1 MARITEVRTILLGY
15 RKTDPPMQRGFAL
28 VRIETESGQVGFGE
42 ASSNWGHSYPTVV
55 RAIVDDVLAPNLI
68 GRDAGNVRAR
78 LEQIHVLLDGYLGW
92 DGVSAQ
98 VIGAVEIAL
107 WDILGKEAGM
117 PVSAL
122 LGGGSS
128 ELALYG
134 TGTTMFEESPEWHAH
149 YFDAALAKGVKGV
162 KVRLGKDPDADVE
175 LVRTVR
181 DHVGPD
187 ILLMADAYWGYA
199 ADEALELAFRLAE
212 HDVFFFEEP
221 SPQYDLA
228 GLERLCERSPVR
240 IAAGE
245 RIYSPSHYRIV
256 AERAAAHVFEPDA
269 SICGGIL
276 ACLEVVGIARAH
288 GIRVVPHVGGPTPIG
303 MAANLHWA
311 AAAGCPLIEYDI
323 DPNQPIRDG
332 LARDGA
338 LGFDSIEGGM
348 LAVPTAP
355 GLGIEI
361 DEGAFESF
369 PYRSGETYA
378 EVFPEHETGRRQ

>member
-1 MARITEVRTILLGY
+1 MARITEIRTILLGY

-28 VRIETESGQVGFGE
+28 VRIETETGRVGFGE
-42 ASSNWGHSYPTVV
+42 ASSNWGHSYPTVIET
-55 RAIVDDVLAPNLI
+55 IVDDVVAPNLT
-68 GRDAGNVRAR
+68 GQDAANIRERV
-78 LEQIHVLLDGYLGW
+78 EQLHVLLDGYLGW

-107 WDILGKEAGM
+107 WDLLGKDAGLPISTM
-117 PVSAL
+117 
-122 LGGGSS
+122 LGGGRS

-134 TGTTMFEESPEWHAH
+134 TGTTMFEETPEWHAR

-162 KVRLGKDPDADVE
+162 KVRLGKDPAADLA

-187 ILLMADAYWGYA
+187 LLLMADAYWGYA
-199 ADEALELAFRLAE
+199 PDEALELALRLAE

-228 GLERLCERSPVR
+228 GLQRLCERSPVR

-245 RIYSPSHYRIV
+245 RIYSPSHYRTV
-256 AERAAAHVFEPDA
+256 AERRAAHVFEPDA

-276 ACLEVVGIARAH
+276 ACLEVVTIARAH

-311 AAAGCPLIEYDI
+311 AAAGCSLIEYDI
-323 DPNQPIRDG
+323 DPHQPIRDQ
-332 LARDGA
+332 LARGGA
-338 LGFDSIEGGM
+338 LGFDTIEGGM
-348 LAVPTAP
+348 LRVPTGP

-361 DEGAFESF
+361 DEAMFESF

-378 EVFPEHETGRRQ
+378 EVFPEHETGRQA

>member
-1 MARITEVRTILLGY
+1 MATITEIRTVLLGY
-15 RKTDPPMQRGFAL
+15 RKADPPMQRGFAL
-28 VRIETESGQVGFGE
+28 LRVETEIGRVGFGE

-55 RAIVDDVLAPNLI
+55 RTIVDDVVAPNLV
-68 GRDAGNVRAR
+68 GQDATNIRAR
-78 LEQIHVLLDGYLGW
+78 LEQLHVLLDGYLGW

-107 WDILGKEAGM
+107 WDLLGKDAGL
-117 PVSAL
+117 PISAL

-128 ELALYG
+128 EIALYG
-134 TGTTMFEESPEWHAH
+134 TGTTMFEETPEWHAN
-149 YFDAALAKGVKGV
+149 YFDAALARGVKGV
-162 KVRLGKDPDADVE
+162 KVRLGKDPRADVD

-181 DHVGPD
+181 EHIGPD

-199 ADEALELAFRLAE
+199 PDEALELSFQLE
-212 HDVFFFEEP
+212 GYDVFFFEEP

-228 GLERLCERSPVR
+228 GLQRLCERSPVR

-245 RIYSPSHYRIV
+245 RVYSPSQYRTV
-256 AERAAAHVFEPDA
+256 AERRAADVFEPDA

-276 ACLEVVGIARAH
+276 ACLEVVAIARAH

-323 DPNQPIRDG
+323 DPYQPIRDE
-332 LARDGA
+332 LARGGT
-338 LGFDSIEGGM
+338 LGFHTIQDGM
-348 LAVPTAP
+348 LSVPTGP
-355 GLGIEI
+355 GLGVEI
-361 DEGAFESF
+361 DEAMFESF

-378 EVFPEHETGRRQ
+378 EVFPEHETGRQK

>member
-1 MARITEVRTILLGY
+1 MTRITEIRPILLGY

-28 VRIETESGQVGFGE
+28 VRIETETGRVGFGE
-42 ASSNWGHSYPTVV
+42 ASSNWGHSYPTVIET
-55 RAIVDDVLAPNLI
+55 IVDDVVAPNLTR
-68 GRDAGNVRAR
+68 RDAADIRGR
-78 LEQIHVLLDGYLGW
+78 LEQLHVLLDGYLGW

-107 WDILGKEAGM
+107 WDLLGQDAGL

-122 LGGGSS
+122 LGGGRA

-134 TGTTMFEESPEWHAH
+134 TGTTMFEETPDWHAR
-149 YFDAALAKGVKGV
+149 YFDAALAKGLKGV
-162 KVRLGKDPDADVE
+162 KVRLGRDPAADIA

-187 ILLMADAYWGYA
+187 VLLMADAYWGYA
-199 ADEALELAFRLAE
+199 PDEALDLALELAE
-212 HDVFFFEEP
+212 YDVFFFEEP

-228 GLERLCERSPVR
+228 GLQRLCERSPVR

-245 RIYSPSHYRIV
+245 RIYSPSQYTTV
-256 AERAAAHVFEPDA
+256 AERRAAHVFEPDA
-269 SICGGIL
+269 SICGGML
-276 ACLEVVGIARAH
+276 ACLEVVAIARAH

-311 AAAGCPLIEYDI
+311 AAAGCSLIEYDI
-323 DPNQPIRDG
+323 DPHQPIRDQ
-332 LARDGA
+332 LARGGA
-338 LGFDSIEGGM
+338 LGFDTIEDGR
-348 LAVPTAP
+348 LRVPTGP

-361 DEGAFESF
+361 DEEMFESF

-378 EVFPEHETGRRQ
+378 EVFPEHETGRQT

>member
-1 MARITEVRTILLGY
+1 MTRITEIRAILLGY

-28 VRIETESGQVGFGE
+28 VRIETETGRVGFGE
-42 ASSNWGHSYPTVV
+42 ASSNWGHSYPTVIET
-55 RAIVDDVLAPNLI
+55 IVDDVVAPNLT
-68 GRDAGNVRAR
+68 GRDAANVRGR
-78 LEQIHVLLDGYLGW
+78 LEQLHVLLDGYLGW

-107 WDILGKEAGM
+107 WDLLGQDAGL

-122 LGGGSS
+122 LGGGRA
-128 ELALYG
+128 ELGLYG
-134 TGTTMFEESPEWHAH
+134 TGTTMFEETPEWHAR

-162 KVRLGKDPDADVE
+162 KVRLGKDPAADLA

-187 ILLMADAYWGYA
+187 VLLMADAYWGYA
-199 ADEALELAFRLAE
+199 PDEALDLALELAE
-212 HDVFFFEEP
+212 YDVYFFEEP

-228 GLERLCERSPVR
+228 GLQRLCERSPVR

-245 RIYSPSHYRIV
+245 RIYSPSHYGTV
-256 AERAAAHVFEPDA
+256 AERRAAHVFEPDA

-276 ACLEVVGIARAH
+276 ACLEVVAIARAH

-323 DPNQPIRDG
+323 DPHQPIRDR
-332 LARDGA
+332 LARGGA
-338 LGFDSIEGGM
+338 LGFDTIERGM
-348 LAVPTAP
+348 LGVPTGP

-361 DEGAFESF
+361 DEEMFESF

-378 EVFPEHETGRRQ
+378 EVFPEHETGRRT